1 MYLSLLKHTWNSSV
15 VSYMSCHGP
24 PHIKKEIH
32 SVVNE
37 GRVGDT
43 SGSCVPPEWTCCRVC
58 LPCAQ
63 PLDFSAHYSPR
74 GGSTERHRS
83 EAHTATHA
91 FPCQQSQLTRDP
103 DSRMFLFHN
112 FIRQLL
118 LLHRQSPHLFSNVWT
133 SCIMTENGRTRMHSR
148 GLFTA

>member
-1 MYLSLLKHTWNSSV
+1 
-15 VSYMSCHGP
+15 MSCHGA

-32 SVVNE
+32 FVVNE
-37 GRVGDT
+37 WVGDT

-63 PLDFSAHYSPR
+63 PLHFSAHYSPR

-91 FPCQQSQLTRDP
+91 FPCQPLQLTREP
-103 DSRMFLFHN
+103 DSRKFLFHN
-112 FIRQLL
+112 FIQQIFLS
-118 LLHRQSPHLFSNVWT
+118 HQQSPHLFLNVRK
-133 SCIMTENGRTRMHSR
+133 SCIIRGTGRICPQQSAFHSIIVLQR
-148 GLFTA
+148 FTKA